1 MDAWRGLFQLW
12 LILSVV
18 GVVAIFALDLQ
29 SFSIELKWARFNP
42 IVPGSMYLP
51 VLIKLLKV
59 SLAAMAL
66 SLVVLAAGA
75 GLFWAYVRF
84 RGDKTD
90 PPLN

>member
-1 MDAWRGLFQLW
+1 MDAWRGLFHLW
-12 LILSVV
+12 LFLSVV
-18 GVVAIFALDLQ
+18 LVVVLFALDLQ
-29 SFSIELKWARFNP
+29 TFSIELRWARFNP
-42 IVPGSMYLP
+42 IMPGPMYL
-51 VLIKLLKV
+51 VALIKLLKV

-66 SLVVLAAGA
+66 SLAVLAVGS

>member
-1 MDAWRGLFQLW
+1 MDAWRGLVQLW
-12 LILSVV
+12 LILAVAFV
-18 GVVAIFALDLQ
+18 LAIFAWDLQ

-51 VLIKLLKV
+51 ALIKLLKV

-75 GLFWAYVRF
+75 GLFWAYARF
-84 RGDKTD
+84 VGDKTD
-90 PPLN
+90 PPSN